1 MRILGVM
8 VLMSVFFINAA
19 HANEVADLAPIVV
32 EASRSNDTA
41 GQMNKNVTILT
52 ADDIADAPSESL
64 PELLS
69 SKLGIY
75 GVQYGNIKNSQVDI
89 HASGETSISNVLVL
103 IDGRRTNQVDLSGV
117 DWSQIDPSSI
127 ERIEIIQG
135 SGTVL
140 YGDNASSGVI
150 NIITKKGAKDTKPS
164 VTLSSAIGSYQTH
177 VDSMS
182 ISGGLHTVDYQ
193 IGYSHND
200 SAGYR
205 TNSDYWANDFNS
217 HFSYDPNST
226 FGIDL
231 SQGYHLDRSQFPGAL
246 FLSDLARLGRTGT
259 THYGDN
265 GTTSDSHFDV
275 TPHLN
280 FSLGDSQGEFSL
292 FTSERKLLS
301 YGLFSGFETM
311 YETDSYE
318 FQPKLIITT
327 PLTDRLSNKVTGG
340 YDYFYAKE
348 DRRSG
353 FVGPSEDMVFINKE
367 TNGVYLLDEATLDD
381 KWLANVGVRG
391 AWAQYVF
398 DQTQQATGK
407 SDRSPTTEGYEGGL
421 GYKYNPNSKIY
432 ISYARSY
439 RLPDVDEFFQNIF
452 TGFGGGGGLNTALT
466 YQTGNEWEWGV
477 KDNTFKDTKL
487 GMHFF
492 VDQYKNEIY
501 LDPNTFTNT
510 NYGARTRHY
519 GVEAEASRK
528 FWDGKIEPFF
538 NITFQQA
545 VFRGGIYAGNRM
557 TNVPDQLANA
567 GLTIRPIENLTTSIT
582 AHETG
587 KQFVVSDEENLEP
600 KLKRSNTVDWNIKYD
615 FKNMEFWLTVAN
627 IFNEKYYS
635 YAVYSSF
642 SNDIGYYPAPGRSVE
657 AGVKVKF

>member
-1 MRILGVM
+1 MK
-8 VLMSVFFINAA
+8 VLCLIFATVLLFVNLS
-19 HANEVADLAPIVV
+19 HADDAADLGTLVV
-32 EASRSNDTA
+32 EASRSNDTT
-41 GQMNKNVTILT
+41 GEMNKNVTILT
-52 ADDIADAPSESL
+52 ADDIDNSPSKSL

-103 IDGRRTNQVDLSGV
+103 VDGRRTNQVDLSGV

-135 SGTVL
+135 SGAVL

-150 NIITKKGAKDTKPS
+150 NIITKKGSKDTKPS
-164 VTLSSAIGSYQTH
+164 VTLSSEIGSYQTH
-177 VDSMS
+177 TDSMS
-182 ISGGLHTVDYQ
+182 INGGLHALDYQ
-193 IGYSHND
+193 IDYSHED

-205 TNSDYWANDFNS
+205 TNSAYWANNFNS
-217 HFSYDPNST
+217 HLSFDPNSIWGVD
-226 FGIDL
+226 F

-246 FLSDLARLGRTGT
+246 FLSDLAQVGRTGT
-259 THYGDN
+259 IHPGDN

-280 FSLGDSQGEFSL
+280 FVLGESEGIFSL

-318 FQPKLIITT
+318 FQPKLIMTT

-353 FVGPSEDMVFINKE
+353 FLGPNEDMVFINKE
-367 TNGVYLLDEATLDD
+367 TSGVYLLDEATLDE
-381 KWLANVGVRG
+381 KWLANIGARG

-398 DQTQQATGK
+398 NQTQQATGK

-432 ISYARSY
+432 ISYNHSY
-439 RLPDVDEFFQNIF
+439 RLPNVDEFFQNIY
-452 TGFGGGGGLNTALT
+452 TAFGGGGGLNTNLT
-466 YQTGNEWEWGV
+466 FQTGNEWEWGV

-487 GMHFF
+487 ELHFF

-510 NYGARTRHY
+510 NYGGRTRHY
-519 GVEAEASRK
+519 GVETEASRT

-538 NITFQQA
+538 NLTFQQA
-545 VFRGGIYAGNRM
+545 IFRGGMYAGNRM

-567 GLTIRPIENLTTSIT
+567 GLTIRPIKDLSTSIT

-587 KQFVVSDEENLEP
+587 KQFVVSDENNLEP
-600 KLKRSNTVDWNIKYD
+600 KLKRSNTIDWNIKYD
-615 FKNMEFWLTVAN
+615 FKNMEFWVTLAN

-635 YAVYSSF
+635 YAVYSSL
-642 SNDIGYYPAPGRSVE
+642 SKDVGYYPAPGRNVE
-657 AGVKVKF
+657 AGVKIKF